1 MINAHSA
8 HVFIKNTNL
17 KHNPV
22 VYGFFVSPISATA
35 LHFLIL
41 EKKQQPSISIFWHL
55 AAFPHSLFC
64 IQWSLKLNSVT

>member
-41 EKKQQPSISIFWHL
+41 EKNNNPQL
-55 AAFPHSLFC
+55 AFFGIWQLFL
-64 IQWSLKLNSVT
+64 ILYSVFSGRSN